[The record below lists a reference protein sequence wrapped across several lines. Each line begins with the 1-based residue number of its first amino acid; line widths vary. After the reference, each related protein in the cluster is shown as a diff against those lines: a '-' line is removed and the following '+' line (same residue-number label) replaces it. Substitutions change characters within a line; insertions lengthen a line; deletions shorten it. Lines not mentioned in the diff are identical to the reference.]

1 MEAVA
6 RAEKV
11 LVVDAAGV
19 KDDRALLPEGHME
32 GEGVEEAEA
41 VAQPVPLCVSGA
53 EMLSG
58 ALCEMRGVKEELPLT
73 LPLRVTGESVESADK
88 DWGTDEEA
96 EAEAKSEAVPVLVLR
111 VLFDAAAVGEAL
123 TLALEEME
131 GLPDALARSLLE
143 GVPVL
148 SRMEREPLALKDA
161 QPLAERVPPC
171 PPSPE
176 AVLPLLAEAEA
187 EGDSDATLVPEAAGE
202 AEWET
207 LTLLA
212 LEAEARALNEAE
224 ARALNEA
231 LGVGLAEGVRGALTV
246 PEAQAVPE
254 LQEEGQALDDAAV
267 EALA

>member
-6 RAEKV
+6 RAETV

-32 GEGVEEAEA
+32 GEGVAEKEA
-41 VAQPVPLCVSGA
+41 VAQPVPLCVRRA
-53 EMLSG
+53 ETLAG
-58 ALCEMRGVKEELPLT
+58 VLWEARGVKDGLPLT
-73 LPLRVTGESVESADK
+73 LPVRVTGESVESTEK
-88 DWGTDEEA
+88 DWSTDEEA

-123 TLALEEME
+123 RLALEEME

-143 GVPVL
+143 GVPV
-148 SRMEREPLALKDA
+148 SRMERVPLSLTDA

-176 AVLPLLAEAEA
+176 ALLPLLAEAEP
-187 EGDSDATLVPEAAGE
+187 EGDSDAPLVPEAAAE

-212 LEAEARALNEAE
+212 PEAEA
-224 ARALNEA
+224 
-231 LGVGLAEGVRGALTV
+231 
-246 PEAQAVPE
+246 
-254 LQEEGQALDDAAV
+254 
-267 EALA
+267 